1 MLVDVLCSL
10 EYIAIEMLFGVQ
22 EGLDD
27 DNFGHFIERLE
38 LSILEQNKP
47 FISGLLNFT
56 VPELAPDLIAFDDRP
71 NKRIVVPS
79 ELYNDLF

>member
-10 EYIAIEMLFGVQ
+10 ESIAIEMLFGVQ

-38 LSILEQNKP
+38 LSILEQKKP
-47 FISGLLNFT
+47 FVSGLLDFA
-56 VPELAPDLIAFDDRP
+56 VPELAPDRIALYDRT
-71 NKRIVVPS
+71 NKRIVIPS
-79 ELYNDLF
+79 ELYNNLF

>member
-1 MLVDVLCSL
+1 MLVDAFCSL
-10 EYIAIEMLFGVQ
+10 ESIAIEMLFGVQ

-38 LSILEQNKP
+38 LSVLKQNQP
-47 FISGLLNFT
+47 FVFGLLDFA
-56 VPELAPDLIAFDDRP
+56 VPELAPDRIPLYDRP

-79 ELYNDLF
+79 ELYNNLF